1 VVHLSAVDSDSP
13 GVADVLSF
21 LGNRRRLLTLQ
32 YLALFEPGTTIEVRH
47 LARVIRGV
55 ETGSP
60 PRNVGTADYESAY
73 NGLIQTH
80 LPKIDQR
87 GLVQYDERRKTVTV
101 EESIEQYIVL
111 TTLVQFVLSTGRVV

>member
-1 VVHLSAVDSDSP
+1 MVSLNASGGDGS
-13 GVADVLSF
+13 GVAEVLNF

-47 LARVIRGV
+47 VARVVRGV
-55 ETGSP
+55 ETGNP

-80 LPKIDQR
+80 LPKIDER

-101 EESIEQYIVL
+101 EESLEQYVVL
-111 TTLVQFVLSTGRVV
+111 TTLAQFVLSAGTAG

>member
-1 VVHLSAVDSDSP
+1 MVPLNASGGD
-13 GVADVLSF
+13 GLRVADVLNF

-47 LARVIRGV
+47 VARVVRGV
-55 ETGSP
+55 EAGNP
-60 PRNVGTADYESAY
+60 PRNVGTAGYESAY

-80 LPKIDQR
+80 LPKIDER

-101 EESIEQYIVL
+101 EESLEQYVVL
-111 TTLVQFVLSTGRVV
+111 TTFAQFVLSAGAAG